1 MVDEGG
7 AIKKLALRG
16 IRSFSPDE
24 ESVSDSSRT
33 TTREREG
40 DVMRFTQG
48 SKNSSFGVMSFV
60 IGVGVVIVVTT

>member
-33 TTREREG
+33 THTHTQRERE
-40 DVMRFTQG
+40 RCYEIYTRL
-48 SKNSSFGVMSFV
+48 
-60 IGVGVVIVVTT
+60 